1 MKEKSEMPGAIIVST
16 RPAVMKFE
24 RELRH
29 IKGTDVDIKEVFAR
43 IIAVCNLGEKC
54 EDQMKSMSLMYSCI
68 GLGVRIQDEKLL
80 ADGVLLSIAVM
91 NLGLA
96 VLAEIKALGLY
107 KAESTLGYFYSDLL
121 GKDLVLA
128 KLPY

>member
-1 MKEKSEMPGAIIVST
+1 MPEAIIVST
-16 RPAVMKFE
+16 RMPVLKFE
-24 RELRH
+24 RELRR
-29 IKGTDVDIKEVFAR
+29 ITGTEVDLKEVLAR

-54 EDQMKSMSLMYSCI
+54 EEQMKSMSLIYSCI

-96 VLAEIKALGLY
+96 VHAEIKALGLY
-107 KAESTLGYFYSDLL
+107 KAEETLGYFYSDLL